1 MPLALDSRFSKV
13 NSKSVNKLYIG
24 LVIALV
30 ISIIVYIVSVVIT
43 NKLRTARNNP
53 WIIEGVREANK
64 PLVLSQN
71 IGDDGSI
78 PIRKISFDASDE
90 GTLSVALG
98 TVFSSSNGEHSF
110 SANDPPAVTY
120 SWTHLWT
127 TNNRSLSI

>member
-71 IGDDGSI
+71 I
-78 PIRKISFDASDE
+78 
-90 GTLSVALG
+90 
-98 TVFSSSNGEHSF
+98 SSPN
-110 SANDPPAVTY
+110 
-120 SWTHLWT
+120 
-127 TNNRSLSI
+127 I